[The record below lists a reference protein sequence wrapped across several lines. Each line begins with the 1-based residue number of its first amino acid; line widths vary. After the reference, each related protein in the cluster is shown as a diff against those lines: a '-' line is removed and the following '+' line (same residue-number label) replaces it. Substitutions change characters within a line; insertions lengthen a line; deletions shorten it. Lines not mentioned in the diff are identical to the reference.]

1 MPHDLAELLKHV
13 ADRPEGD
20 LNVPAL
26 WARGRRERR
35 RRIAGSVVVTL
46 VLLAAGTAAGTS
58 LNLGDDDEPGPV
70 RPAVNG
76 RNGATAATY
85 AFHALLN
92 TVGYSHDYD
101 GVQQTGPSQWK
112 VTFHSNVAGRND
124 KFAIVVGERDGILV
138 VKSLTGA
145 FDSEDRDQ
153 WLAFTEKAESIS
165 ARGHEFFDLRL
176 DRGTVSA
183 RTFWIGPIPS
193 SYTEVCAPSFI
204 DKEGDKVSLGSMF
217 GLHAPR
223 EEAQRDGAEVRL
235 EGGAADGVDPRIH
248 CRAADSPTFVPVGE
262 PRIEP
267 VGSVRELGRTDD
279 VDPDQLDPDRFVF
292 VVVRLE
298 SGVESRGERYSFG
311 ESICSAKVFDEG
323 GREIGSQESTLSMAT
338 FTPAAERDVDKT
350 MDWRSLVEVGD
361 SERADSATV
370 HCRPATPELGFGPE

>member
-1 MPHDLAELLKHV
+1 MPHDLADLLKRA

-35 RRIAGSVVVTL
+35 RRIAGTVVVAL

-58 LNLGDDDEPGPV
+58 LNLGDDDEPGLV
-70 RPAVNG
+70 KPAAND
-76 RNGATAATY
+76 RDGAPAATF

-92 TVGYSHDYD
+92 TVGYSHDYE
-101 GVQQTGPSQWK
+101 GVEQTGPRQWK
-112 VTFHSNVAGRND
+112 VTFRSDVAGPNG

-138 VKSLTGA
+138 VKSVTGA

-153 WLAFTEKAESIS
+153 VLAFTEKAESNS

-193 SYTEVCAPSFI
+193 SYREVCAPSFSN
-204 DKEGDKVSLGSMF
+204 KEGDKVSLGSMF

-223 EEAQRDGAEVRL
+223 EEAERDGAEVVI
-235 EGGAADGVDPRIH
+235 EGGAADEVDPRIH
-248 CRAADSPTFVPVGE
+248 CLPADSPAFVPVGE
-262 PRIEP
+262 PQIEA
-267 VGSVRELGRTDD
+267 VRSVRELGRTDD

-292 VVVRLE
+292 VAVRME
-298 SGVESRGERYSFG
+298 YRVESRGERYSFG
-311 ESICSAKVFDEG
+311 ESICSAKVFDQG
-323 GREIGSQESTLSMAT
+323 GREIGSQQSTLSLAT
-338 FTPAAERDVDKT
+338 FTPAADSDVDKT

-361 SERADSATV
+361 SERAHSATV
-370 HCRPATPELGFGPE
+370 DCRPAMPEIFFGPK